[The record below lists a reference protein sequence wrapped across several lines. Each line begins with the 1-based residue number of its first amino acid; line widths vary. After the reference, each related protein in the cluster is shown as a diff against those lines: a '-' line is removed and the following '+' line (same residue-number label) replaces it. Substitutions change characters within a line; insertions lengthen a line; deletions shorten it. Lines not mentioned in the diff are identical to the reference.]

1 MYKNKTPFFKTILSL
16 VNQTVTK
23 FFQRKWQSYLYAI
36 LPHSTEA
43 KVLMLF
49 DGSSYFLPY
58 VYKNEHINFDDFVT
72 LEKEIEKRLRI
83 PFNILY
89 YASQDY
95 DESKRQ
101 NHAIYVLSHNL
112 SVEEIKEGSWIDL
125 ETLKNLTLKQPEH
138 KLVIEEYLTEIDSGN
153 IPELRP
159 NWARRD
165 WFDSANQW
173 IKEKLLELNY
183 QQLSSIECIRSWGM
197 SCVLRVGT
205 NPGNIY
211 LKESSTLPLFC
222 NEPLVTS
229 ELSKLFPEHIPVV
242 LAIEPQRHWMLL
254 ADFGKPVGR
263 KAPIKIQKE
272 VYSLL
277 AQIQIKSVQHI
288 DKLLSIGC
296 LDRRLEWLA
305 TQINVLFNDEVALSQ
320 MQPEEIK
327 QLQTLAPSLK
337 EKCTQ
342 LASYQVP
349 QTLVHGDLH
358 LNNVA
363 FYKGNYILFDWTDS
377 CISHP
382 FFDMFELFFPY
393 INQLSL
399 PTLTDL
405 RDEYLAQWAP
415 YESKSRLLEAW
426 TLAKPLCALHH
437 AVTYKYIVACLE
449 PRAKQEVSNA
459 LPAFLRELL
468 KCTK

>member
-1 MYKNKTPFFKTILSL
+1 MKAIFLSVKQAIIKL
-16 VNQTVTK
+16 
-23 FFQRKWQSYLYAI
+23 FQPKWQSFFYAV

-58 VYKNEHINFDDFVT
+58 TYKNEYVYLDDFIT
-72 LEKEIEKRLRI
+72 INKEIEKRLHI

-89 YASQDY
+89 YANQNKDKL
-95 DESKRQ
+95 KRQ
-101 NHAIYVLSHNL
+101 NHAIYVLDHHL
-112 SVEEIKEGSWIDL
+112 SIEEIKEGSWIDL
-125 ETLKNLTLKQPEH
+125 ETLGNLTLKQPEH
-138 KLVIEEYLTEIDSGN
+138 KLFLQEYLTEISSGN
-153 IPELRP
+153 IPDLRP
-159 NWARRD
+159 QWARKG
-165 WFDSANQW
+165 WFDSASKW
-173 IKEKLLELNY
+173 IKEQLLQLNY
-183 QQLSSIECIRSWGM
+183 QQTSSVRCVRSWGM
-197 SCVLRVGT
+197 SCVLKVGT
-205 NPGNIY
+205 DAGNIY

-229 ELSKLFPEHIPVV
+229 ELSNLFPEHIPVV
-242 LAIEPQRHWMLL
+242 LAVEPQRHWMLL
-254 ADFGKPVGR
+254 ADFGEPVGR

-288 DKLLSIGC
+288 NKLLSIGC
-296 LDRRLEWLA
+296 LDRRLEWLSN
-305 TQINVLFNDEVALSQ
+305 QVDVLFNDEVALSQ

-405 RDEYLAQWAP
+405 RDEYLA
-415 YESKSRLLEAW
+415 
-426 TLAKPLCALHH
+426 
-437 AVTYKYIVACLE
+437 
-449 PRAKQEVSNA
+449 
-459 LPAFLRELL
+459 
-468 KCTK
+468 

>member
-1 MYKNKTPFFKTILSL
+1 MKAILSSVKQAIIKL
-16 VNQTVTK
+16 
-23 FFQRKWQSYLYAI
+23 FQPKWQSFFYTI
-36 LPHSTEA
+36 LPHPTEA

-49 DGSSYFLPY
+49 DGSGYFLPY
-58 VYKNEHINFDDFVT
+58 THKNEDIYYDDFIT
-72 LEKEIEKRLRI
+72 IKEELEKRLSFQ
-83 PFNILY
+83 FNILY
-89 YASQDY
+89 YASRNSDKL
-95 DESKRQ
+95 KRQ
-101 NHAIYVLSHNL
+101 NHAIYILEHHLSI
-112 SVEEIKEGSWIDL
+112 EAIKEGSWIDL
-125 ETLKNLTLKQPEH
+125 DTLENLTLKQPEH
-138 KLVIEEYLTEIDSGN
+138 KLVIQEYLTEVNSGN

-159 NWARRD
+159 QWARKG
-165 WFDSANQW
+165 WFDSASKW
-173 IKEKLLELNY
+173 IKEQLLQLNY
-183 QQLSSIECIRSWGM
+183 QQTSSIECIRSWGM
-197 SCVLRVGT
+197 SCVLRVNATAGY
-205 NPGNIY
+205 IY
-211 LKESSTLPLFC
+211 MKESSTLPLFC

-229 ELSKLFPEHIPVV
+229 ELSNLFPENIPVV
-242 LAIEPQRHWMLL
+242 LAIESQRHWMLL
-254 ADFGKPVGR
+254 ADFGEAVGR
-263 KAPIKIQKE
+263 KAPVKVQKE

-277 AQIQIKSVQHI
+277 AQIQIQSVQHI

-296 LDRRLEWLA
+296 LDRRLEWLSN
-305 TQINVLFNDEVALSQ
+305 QVDVLFNDEVALSQ

-363 FYKGNYILFDWTDS
+363 FYNGKYILFDWTDS

-382 FFDMFELFFPY
+382 FFDMFELFFQRK
-393 INQLSL
+393 NKLSS
-399 PTLTDL
+399 TLIDL

-437 AVTYKYIVACLE
+437 AVTYQYIVACLE

-459 LPAFLRELL
+459 LPAFLQELL
-468 KCTK
+468 KCMK